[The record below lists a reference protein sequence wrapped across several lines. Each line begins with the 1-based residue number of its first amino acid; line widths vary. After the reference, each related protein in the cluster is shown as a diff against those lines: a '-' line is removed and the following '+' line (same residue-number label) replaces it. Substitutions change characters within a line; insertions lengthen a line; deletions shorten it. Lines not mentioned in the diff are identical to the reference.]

1 MFKIRLCLLG
11 ALALSASAFAARSVD
26 LNLPELDL
34 SGKNAVWLALDAS
47 AGFGSTAIQIN
58 AKSRAFLAFQAD
70 LALCISEA
78 QITEVRQYKD
88 YQWQTVAL
96 EGVSLSLEGGQAKLS
111 LPASREIDAIR
122 AVQWFSISES
132 GEIAPEKAYTSR
144 KEGEVY
150 LPFYYLPNAT
160 GTYEMRGR
168 YGAPDAKPVI
178 YQMLPRLYGNAN
190 ETRKVNGTLAENGSG
205 KFSDLSDSIL
215 EGMRKDGFT
224 HIWLTG
230 LLQQATS
237 TDYSE
242 AGQAADDPDLLKGI
256 AGSPYAIRDYF
267 DVSPDYADNPSRRL
281 EEFRA
286 LTARMKAADLQ
297 VVLDFVPNHVA
308 RSYASDI
315 RPELAFGLNDR
326 KDLYFDADNNFFYLT
341 PEVSDG
347 SAPLRLPTV
356 DPRSGQIINE
366 TARLVGNADGH
377 FAPERVHGRVTGN
390 NVVSWRPSNGDWY
403 ETVKLNYGFDFLNRD
418 APPRYPSALSPRA
431 RIPDTWKK
439 MDAIIAYWQEF
450 GVDGFRADMAH
461 MVPPEFWKWM
471 IHRASKRNPDVLFF
485 AEAYND
491 DPAKVPGQDVTISRD
506 DNVMLALLDAGFHAV
521 YDDPGYDTLEH
532 LYVGRAWANDL
543 QDVETDLGAFF
554 FDCAVRYT

>member
-96 EGVSLSLEGGQAKLS
+96 EGVSLSLEGGQVKLS

-205 KFSDLSDSIL
+205 KFSDLSDPIL

-366 TARLVGNADGH
+366 TARLVGNADGY

-390 NVVSWRPSNGDWY
+390 NVVSWRPSYGDWY
-403 ETVKLNYGFDFLNRD
+403 ETVKLKYGFDFLNRD
-418 APPRYPSALSPRA
+418 ASPRYPSALSPRA

-439 MDAIIAYWQEF
+439 MDAIIA
-450 GVDGFRADMAH
+450 
-461 MVPPEFWKWM
+461 
-471 IHRASKRNPDVLFF
+471 
-485 AEAYND
+485 
-491 DPAKVPGQDVTISRD
+491 
-506 DNVMLALLDAGFHAV
+506 
-521 YDDPGYDTLEH
+521 
-532 LYVGRAWANDL
+532 
-543 QDVETDLGAFF
+543 
-554 FDCAVRYT
+554 